1 MTGGKML
8 DRLLLPN
15 LKKIKQDLSAV
26 LGADDILK
34 VDSEKRMHIINAESL
49 TRALIDS
56 IESDWYKEGDR
67 LEAEE
72 GKKLFREGAL
82 K

>member
-1 MTGGKML
+1 
-8 DRLLLPN
+8 
-15 LKKIKQDLSAV
+15 
-26 LGADDILK
+26 
-34 VDSEKRMHIINAESL
+34 MHIINAESL

-82 K
+82 R